1 MNKITEL
8 INNLKNP
15 EIWNEMT
22 NNLKEMQEEFLES
35 TLGQVINNGIDVGLK
50 AILPDWIENDIIDI
64 KDTIIN
70 EGFKEGL
77 KLLIDKSINIGKS
90 IEGILTGN
98 FESISE
104 IKSVIKSGGLI
115 DGLSDLLDKAID
127 WAKDNKKINS
137 STAKIIKSSKNE
149 ILKNIEINVDNNL
162 EEQVNSIEKI
172 DSYIEK
178 WTNYYNE
185 NDITNMKKIHTRLQ
199 NEMKKI
205 MPIQDILEKVE
216 KLENLHQLIINN
228 GGNFNLSEEELE
240 LANMLVY

>member
-205 MPIQDILEKVE
+205 MPIQNILEKVE

-228 GGNFNLSEEELE
+228 GGNFNISEEELE

>member
-15 EIWNEMT
+15 EIWNEMK

-228 GGNFNLSEEELE
+228 GGNFNISEEELE

>member
-228 GGNFNLSEEELE
+228 GGNFNISEEELE